1 MIFHI
6 SSPEDWQ
13 AAQQSGDYRSSTR
26 GRTLEDEGFIHCS
39 RLDQVA
45 GVLAAY
51 YAGAGPLLLLT
62 IDPALLTS
70 DWRDDEIAPGVF
82 YPHVYGPIDLA
93 AVVGVTPLGIDADGS
108 YVVPSA

>member
-1 MIFHI
+1 VIFHI

-13 AAQQSGDYRSSTR
+13 AAHQAGDYRSSTR

-45 GVLAAY
+45 GVLGAY
-51 YAGAGPLLLLT
+51 YAGAGPLLLLS

-70 DWRDDEIAPGVF
+70 EWRDDEIAPGVV
-82 YPHVYGPIDLA
+82 YPHVYGPNLS
-93 AVVGVTPLGIDADGS
+93 AVVAVAPLAVAADGS
-108 YVVPSA
+108 YVVPSV

>member
-1 MIFHI
+1 VIFHI

-13 AAQQSGDYRSSTR
+13 AAQQAGDYRSSTR

-51 YAGAGPLLLLT
+51 YTGAGPLLLLT

-70 DWRDDEIAPGVF
+70 EWREDEIASGVVF
-82 YPHVYGPIDLA
+82 PHVYGPIDLA
-93 AVVGVTPLGIDADGS
+93 AVVAMTPLEIDVDGS
-108 YVVPSA
+108 YIVPAV